1 MTCYQQG
8 IFQSSRRLNG
18 IFQWQNGIMTT
29 TITMDRAGRVVLPK
43 AVRDELNLSAGD
55 SLELSSDSDGLTLRP
70 ARASGRMIRK
80 GGFWVFRSEGK
91 PITLEESNRWLQEIR
106 EERERKHLGLAE

>member
-1 MTCYQQG
+1 
-8 IFQSSRRLNG
+8 
-18 IFQWQNGIMTT
+18 
-29 TITMDRAGRVVLPK
+29 
-43 AVRDELNLSAGD
+43 
-55 SLELSSDSDGLTLRP
+55 
-70 ARASGRMIRK
+70 MIRK

>member
-1 MTCYQQG
+1 M
-8 IFQSSRRLNG
+8 N
-18 IFQWQNGIMTT
+18 T

-80 GGFWVFRSEGK
+80 GVFWVMAKSHNPAPMQDPVEMIREM
-91 PITLEESNRWLQEIR
+91 R
-106 EERERKHLGLAE
+106 EERMNRILGIEE

>member
-1 MTCYQQG
+1 M
-8 IFQSSRRLNG
+8 N
-18 IFQWQNGIMTT
+18 T

-55 SLELSSDSDGLTLRP
+55 SLELSSDGDGLTLRP

-80 GGFWVFRSEGK
+80 GGFWVLRGGDPLSVDDV
-91 PITLEESNRWLQEIR
+91 NDWVRQDR
-106 EERERKHLGLAE
+106 EARDRKNMGLGD

>member
-1 MTCYQQG
+1 MNAT
-8 IFQSSRRLNG
+8 L
-18 IFQWQNGIMTT
+18 
-29 TITMDRAGRVVLPK
+29 TIDKAGRIVLPK

-55 SLELSSDSDGLTLRP
+55 SLEMHSEGGRVTLEP

-91 PITLEESNRWLQEIR
+91 PITLEESNSWIREMR
-106 EERERKHLGLAE
+106 EERDRKNLGLAE

>member
-1 MTCYQQG
+1 M
-8 IFQSSRRLNG
+8 N
-18 IFQWQNGIMTT
+18 T

-80 GGFWVFRSEGK
+80 GGFWVMAKSHNPTPMQDPVEMIRE
-91 PITLEESNRWLQEIR
+91 LR
-106 EERERKHLGLAE
+106 EERMYRILGIEE